1 MQVLNMMM
9 KMNKKTKETILTF
22 VIVALSA
29 TITFISPYKTYI
41 PLYIIILLCSR
52 LLARIILFFK

>member
-1 MQVLNMMM
+1 MM
-9 KMNKKTKETILTF
+9 MNKKSKESLLTF

-41 PLYIIILLCSR
+41 PFYIIILLGSR
-52 LLARIILFFK
+52 LLAKIILFFK

>member
-1 MQVLNMMM
+1 MMM

-22 VIVALSA
+22 VIVALST

-41 PLYIIILLCSR
+41 PFYIIILLCSR

>member
-1 MQVLNMMM
+1 MMM
-9 KMNKKTKETILTF
+9 KNNKKIKETILTF

-41 PLYIIILLCSR
+41 PVYMIILICSR
-52 LLARIILFFK
+52 LLAKIILFFKYYNK

>member
-1 MQVLNMMM
+1 M
-9 KMNKKTKETILTF
+9 KMNNITKETILTF

-41 PLYIIILLCSR
+41 PFYIIIY
-52 LLARIILFFK
+52 IMNIM